1 VNERGPSRRELLA
14 GLAGTGT
21 AAFAGCL
28 GRLDSGGVEG
38 QESDGESGDGGD
50 ARTDA
55 GGTLDRLWTAGPTTE
70 YAGNH
75 HEMGVTWLGGEP
87 VVGVP
92 HSERPDTSGCGLLA
106 LDAAGGVRWRQDLP
120 AAACDPHAIG
130 DVSVGSIDGEAVL
143 LAATIEGTV
152 VAYSAETGEPRFE
165 ADLVE
170 TIPYS
175 APVISPEL
183 ADGSRQIVV
192 VDNTGNVVAAR
203 PDGST
208 RWTRPVEGV
217 VYPAPVARD
226 VDGDGS
232 VEIVVTT
239 DRRNGWVIAMDTAG
253 EIRWEAEFETGG
265 KALSS
270 IGRGGHRDVVLSTWG
285 GEVAAVDGRTGE
297 IRWAETLADRGI
309 LGASDGDRLYASEG
323 SGVVHA
329 VDPTDGTVVW
339 TVDSLETDAPANAP
353 VVIAG
358 EAGSSPT
365 VASLSYDGSLGLI
378 DAGGDVVAE
387 HSFGESS
394 YTSPLPVDLT
404 GDGREE
410 LLVMFGD
417 GRVEAYTWAV

>member
-1 VNERGPSRRELLA
+1 VSEQQPSRRELLA

-21 AAFAGCL
+21 ATLAGCL

-38 QESDGESGDGGD
+38 QESDGGSGDGD
-50 ARTDA
+50 EARTDA
-55 GGTLDRLWTAGPTTE
+55 GGELDRLWTAGPTTE
-70 YAGNH
+70 YGGNH
-75 HEMGVTWLGGEP
+75 HKMGATWLGGDP

-92 HSERPDTSGCGLLA
+92 HSERPDTPGCGLLA
-106 LDAAGGVRWRQDLP
+106 LDATGQVRWRRDLP
-120 AAACDPHAIG
+120 AGSCDPHAVG

-152 VAYSAETGEPRFE
+152 VAYSAETGDPRFE

-183 ADGSRQIVV
+183 ADGSRRIVV

-203 PDGST
+203 PDGSVA
-208 RWTRPVEGV
+208 WTHSVEGV
-217 VYPAPVARD
+217 VYPAPVVRD

-239 DRRNGWVIAMDTAG
+239 DRKRGWVIALDTAG
-253 EIRWEAEFETGG
+253 EVRWEAEFETGG

-270 IGRGGHRDVVLSTWG
+270 VGRGDHRDVVLSTWG

-309 LGASDGDRLYASEG
+309 LGDSDGDRLYASEG

-329 VDPTDGTVVW
+329 VDPVDGTVVW
-339 TVDSLETDAPANAP
+339 TVDSLGTDAPANAP
-353 VVIAG
+353 VVLG
-358 EAGSSPT
+358 GKTSSPT

-378 DAGGDVVAE
+378 DASGEVLAE

-417 GRVEAYTWAV
+417 GRVEAYEWRA